1 LDAVIEEAEEDEGID
16 SYWFFVNKWFA
27 RSEDDGEIIREFIPT
42 DEHGKPL
49 KGTPQG
55 KKINLGTKISLSG

>member
-55 KKINLGTKISLSG
+55 KIINLGTKI